1 MPIIWNWNQ
10 ASQSFIWSYYMEETK
25 LNSGGN
31 KKVYP
36 TDRTFNVFVKIYMT
50 NWVCFYEISNYNE
63 AKNL

>member
-1 MPIIWNWNQ
+1 
-10 ASQSFIWSYYMEETK
+10 MEETK